1 VVVDSYGTVLG
12 VLSLEDV
19 LEELVGEIVDETDI
33 EPEKILRLSTTEI
46 LADASAEVKEINQVL
61 KTAIPE
67 EGRIGEQIIGELGRI
82 PVVGEV
88 IRLNNVTITIAEATP
103 RMVKRVRLKAQ

>member
-1 VVVDSYGTVLG
+1 MHA
-12 VLSLEDV
+12 
-19 LEELVGEIVDETDI
+19 
-33 EPEKILRLSTTEI
+33 PHP
-46 LADASAEVKEINQVL
+46 
-61 KTAIPE
+61 IPE